1 MRLDC
6 PELRLRSVL
15 GRLSWG
21 KRYTGDAGSGL
32 RGGQE
37 ANLTNMG
44 NEATVSTLPC
54 VPQSA
59 WFTGSLDHLICQCQ
73 EVQGYRDPEGL
84 GGLEIDQELKL
95 GGLLHGEVGGLGAL
109 QDLPHEGASA
119 APHHQHA
126 SGQRRERRPRSAADS
141 GPVGSGE

>member
-44 NEATVSTLPC
+44 NEATVSTSQC
-54 VPQSA
+54 VHQSA
-59 WFTGSLDHLICQCQ
+59 WFHGSLAHLICQCQ
-73 EVQGYRDPEGL
+73 EVRGYRDPEGL
-84 GGLEIDQELKL
+84 GGLESE
-95 GGLLHGEVGGLGAL
+95 AR
-109 QDLPHEGASA
+109 PHSVPQISTRRRNKAISSYPSLWSPMYA
-119 APHHQHA
+119 A
-126 SGQRRERRPRSAADS
+126 RP
-141 GPVGSGE
+141 

>member
-59 WFTGSLDHLICQCQ
+59 WFNGSLDHLICQCQ

-95 GGLLHGEVGGLGAL
+95 GGLLHGEVGGLDAL

-126 SGQRRERRPRSAADS
+126 SGQHRERRPRSAADS